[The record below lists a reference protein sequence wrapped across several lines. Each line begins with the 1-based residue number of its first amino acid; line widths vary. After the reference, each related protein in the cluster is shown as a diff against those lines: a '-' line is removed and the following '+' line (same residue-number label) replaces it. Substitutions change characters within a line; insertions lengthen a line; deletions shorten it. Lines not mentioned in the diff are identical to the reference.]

1 MFSLDRWQEVLS
13 TLARAPLRSIL
24 TSLAVAWGI
33 FMLVVLLGFGH
44 GLRKGAESQFA
55 DDAANSVWVFGGQTS
70 QPYQGMPVGRRVTFT
85 NADYDNLRKVEGI
98 EHLTG
103 RFFPGS
109 GGRPFGGERPVRVG
123 AKTQTFDVRAV
134 HPDHLYLE
142 KTLITAGRFVNDAD
156 LAEKRKVCIVG
167 IPVADFFWHTTDVIG
182 RSLEIGGVAFEIV
195 GVFNDAGGDDGE
207 LRMIY
212 VPVTTAQLAWNGADR
227 LNALLFTV
235 GDKGVDE
242 TRELLDRVKTTLAD
256 RQRFNPEDPQ
266 AIRVRNN
273 LEQYESFQQI
283 FWIIE
288 VFVSLMGLAT
298 LIAGIIGVA
307 NIMLITVKE
316 RTREIG
322 IRKALGAP
330 PLSIVGTIMQ
340 ESIFITAAAGYLGL
354 VAGVGLLSLVASVV
368 PENEFF
374 GEPQID
380 LTVAIYANVI
390 LVVSGALAGF
400 FPAYSAAKISPVEA
414 MREGT

>member
-13 TLARAPLRSIL
+13 TLARAKLRSLL
-24 TSLAVAWGI
+24 TALAVAWGI

-70 QPYQGMPVGRRVTFT
+70 QPYQGMPVGRRVVFT
-85 NADYDNLRKVEGI
+85 NADYDNLRRVPGI
-98 EHLTG
+98 ERLTG
-103 RFFPGS
+103 RFFPGA
-109 GGRPFGGERPVRVG
+109 GGRPFGGDRPVRVG

-134 HPDHLYLE
+134 HPEHLYLE
-142 KTLITAGRFVNDAD
+142 KTLITAGRFVNDLD
-156 LAEKRKVCIVG
+156 LRERRKVCVVG
-167 IPVADFFWHTTDVIG
+167 VPVAEFFWHTTDVIG

-195 GVFNDAGGDDGE
+195 GVFDDKGGDDGE
-207 LRMIY
+207 LRMLY
-212 VPVTTAQLAWNGADR
+212 VPVTTAQLAWNGGER

-235 GDKGVDE
+235 GDKDIAE

-256 RQRFNPEDPQ
+256 RQRFSPDDPQ

-330 PLSIVGTIMQ
+330 PRSIVGTIMQ
-340 ESIFITAAAGYLGL
+340 ESIFLTAAAGYLGL

-368 PENEFF
+368 PENDFF

-380 LTVAIYANVI
+380 FQVAIYANVI
-390 LVVSGALAGF
+390 LVVAGALAGF
-400 FPAYSAAKISPVEA
+400 FPAYTAAKISPVEA

>member
-1 MFSLDRWQEVLS
+1 
-13 TLARAPLRSIL
+13 
-24 TSLAVAWGI
+24 
-33 FMLVVLLGFGH
+33 
-44 GLRKGAESQFA
+44 
-55 DDAANSVWVFGGQTS
+55 
-70 QPYQGMPVGRRVTFT
+70 
-85 NADYDNLRKVEGI
+85 
-98 EHLTG
+98 
-103 RFFPGS
+103 
-109 GGRPFGGERPVRVG
+109 
-123 AKTQTFDVRAV
+123 
-134 HPDHLYLE
+134 
-142 KTLITAGRFVNDAD
+142 
-156 LAEKRKVCIVG
+156 
-167 IPVADFFWHTTDVIG
+167 
-182 RSLEIGGVAFEIV
+182 
-195 GVFNDAGGDDGE
+195 
-207 LRMIY
+207 MIY

-235 GDKGVDE
+235 GDKDIDE
-242 TRELLDRVKTTLAD
+242 TRELLDRVKATLAD

-288 VFVSLMGLAT
+288 VFVSLMGVAT

-380 LTVAIYANVI
+380 LRIAIYANVI